1 MKFPYPIQ
9 VNAAGARS
17 RDQSPPAKFR
27 RHPQQRAAY
36 ACSVLAC
43 LCSVGIASHAQPA
56 AQAIPAST
64 SKGEAAPATTAV
76 PVLDPIN
83 GYAENLKP
91 TKARNSAK
99 ATALSRPYEP
109 IRKTDDDGQIPEI
122 EMFVGESRV
131 FPTPGVAR
139 IAVGNGALLTAAA
152 LDNKE
157 VILFANGAGTS
168 SLFIWNADGRY
179 QRVKISIVP
188 GDTSR
193 NAREIAAFLSTIPK
207 AKASI
212 VGANIIVEGDGLS
225 DVDLSK
231 IEDLSKRYPQIVNFT
246 NKVGWEQM
254 VQMDVKVVEFPI
266 SFLRDVGLKWNPTG
280 GVAIGG
286 VWGPVRRGDDGPYQI
301 NIRAGTENAPPIT
314 GPGGGPLPIPSG
326 LNVLSV
332 LNLGLNAQLN
342 LLEQQGRATTLA
354 EPQLSARN
362 GSKASFTAG
371 GEIPYSVQTR
381 DGLTVAF
388 KEYGVKLDITPR
400 VDHRGVIRATIRAE
414 VSSIDGSVSTPSGP
428 ALLTRKT
435 DTEFNLRSG
444 ETMVLAGL
452 LQREV
457 TSNIDKVPLL
467 GDIPVLGALF
477 RSKRYQN
484 RETEMVVFVTPTVVT
499 AGSAGNVDRI
509 GRATE
514 RLQERMGPQPY
525 LSDPLQPG
533 VSYERP
539 NAVAAQAVPPAGAA
553 VPLVTPLLT
562 EPATEPVP
570 ASAPTPTL
578 IGAVP
583 PAAPL
588 RFAGEASATGSSAL
602 PNPALLERP
611 LRGSTLSVLAAVTL
625 RADPRPNAPAL
636 LQLDRGAVV
645 QLGAAEVRRASGFAW
660 RNVVVGALNG
670 WVPANTVTP
679 TLGQAAP
686 AAGSLDATGQP
697 VRRPLA
703 EAPDRALSKPLTLDG
718 PGPHPRLFKVARSGL
733 ALRITPDMNAETVFR
748 PAAGDAAAALPYAPR
763 GGWTAVQ
770 LGKGAAA
777 ARGWMESQWLIPV
790 SP

>member
-99 ATALSRPYEP
+99 ATASSRPYEP

-179 QRVKISIVP
+179 QRLKISIVP
-188 GDTSR
+188 GDTTR
-193 NAREIAAFLSTIPK
+193 NAREIAAFLSAIPK

-231 IEDLSKRYPQIVNFT
+231 IDDLSKRYPQIINFT

-266 SFLRDVGLKWNPTG
+266 SFLRDVGFKWNPTG
-280 GVAIGG
+280 GAAVGA
-286 VWGPVRRGDDGPYQI
+286 VWGPARRGDGGPFQI
-301 NIRAGTENAPPIT
+301 DIRTGTANAPPIT

-342 LLEQQGRATTLA
+342 LLEQQGKATTLA

-362 GSKASFTAG
+362 GSKASFIAG

-388 KEYGVKLDITPR
+388 KEYGVKLDVTPR
-400 VDHRGVIRATIRAE
+400 VDHRGVIRATIQAE
-414 VSSIDGSVSTPSGP
+414 VSSIDGSVSTPTGP
-428 ALLTRKT
+428 ALLKRRI
-435 DTEFNLRSG
+435 DTEFNLLSG

-457 TSNIDKVPLL
+457 TTNIDKVPLL

-499 AGSAGNVDRI
+499 ANSAGNIDRI
-509 GRATE
+509 GRTTE
-514 RLQERMGPQPY
+514 RLQERMGPVPY

-539 NAVAAQAVPPAGAA
+539 NAVPPQAVPAPGEAAPLPA
-553 VPLVTPLLT
+553 
-562 EPATEPVP
+562 EPATEP
-570 ASAPTPTL
+570 ARIS
-578 IGAVP
+578 AVP

-588 RFAGEASATGSSAL
+588 SLTGAVPATGSSAA
-602 PNPALLERP
+602 PHTRPADRFP
-611 LRGSTLSVLAAVTL
+611 PGSTLSVLAAVAL
-625 RADPRPNAPAL
+625 RADPRQNAPAL
-636 LQLDRGAVV
+636 VQLERGAVV
-645 QLGAAEVRRASGFAW
+645 QLGAADVRRASGFAW

-679 TLGQAAP
+679 TLGHATP
-686 AAGSLDATGQP
+686 ANGSLDAVGQP

-703 EAPDRALSKPLTLDG
+703 TAPDKTLAQPLTLDG
-718 PGPHPRLFKVARSGL
+718 PGPHPKMFTVARNGL

-748 PAAGDAAAALPYAPR
+748 PAGGDAVAALPYAPR

-770 LGKGAAA
+770 LGEGAAA